1 MISKLRSLK
10 QITYHQI
17 RHQSKSPTVG
27 SKAKGGQAKTAVKV
41 STTLKADLPAL
52 PLFKPKPKTHLNPS
66 TTNLTHDMCDL
77 QYDPNSQKYLKQVL
91 LGIDLDMRKRLDFDN
106 RFIMFSSQDE
116 KKRIPVGSIL
126 QVDFVTS
133 RTQPRAQTFAGALLE
148 VKRKGIM
155 TNFTLRANI
164 LKTGVEAER
173 KDNADKFENFSIKKV
188 RLNSKLLPVPLS
200 KVDELVL
207 IEREREKRLS
217 KSSQLLS
224 SNLTSYEKL
233 EKVGEGTYGV
243 VYKGR
248 DRKTGQIIAIKK
260 IRLDT
265 EDEGVPS
272 TAIREISILKEMNHE
287 NCVRLLDIIHNEVK
301 LYLIFEFLDLDLKK
315 YMDTCSPHD
324 QQGNIK
330 IADFGLSRSFGI
342 PLRTYTHEVVTL
354 WYRAPEILLGS
365 KHYSTAVD
373 MWSIACVFA
382 EMCLGSPLFPGD
394 SEIDEIFKIFKILG
408 TPTEEVWP
416 GLSNLPDYK
425 PNFPK
430 WETTSLNVVF
440 RDCNKICYQGL
451 CLLNSILQ
459 FDPKK
464 RISAKA
470 CLNSPYFFV

>member
-164 LKTGVEAER
+164 LKTGVEFKFPIFSPLILKIKVLKRAER

-217 KSSQLLS
+217 KS
-224 SNLTSYEKL
+224 
-233 EKVGEGTYGV
+233 
-243 VYKGR
+243 
-248 DRKTGQIIAIKK
+248 
-260 IRLDT
+260 
-265 EDEGVPS
+265 
-272 TAIREISILKEMNHE
+272 
-287 NCVRLLDIIHNEVK
+287 
-301 LYLIFEFLDLDLKK
+301 
-315 YMDTCSPHD
+315 
-324 QQGNIK
+324 
-330 IADFGLSRSFGI
+330 
-342 PLRTYTHEVVTL
+342 
-354 WYRAPEILLGS
+354 
-365 KHYSTAVD
+365 
-373 MWSIACVFA
+373 
-382 EMCLGSPLFPGD
+382 
-394 SEIDEIFKIFKILG
+394 
-408 TPTEEVWP
+408 
-416 GLSNLPDYK
+416 
-425 PNFPK
+425 
-430 WETTSLNVVF
+430 
-440 RDCNKICYQGL
+440 
-451 CLLNSILQ
+451 
-459 FDPKK
+459 
-464 RISAKA
+464 
-470 CLNSPYFFV
+470 